1 MSDSRITEGHSG
13 FTLIEIT
20 MVLVLLGILAA
31 VAVPKFF
38 DLQEEAE
45 QKAVLSSA
53 AEVQARLEATFS
65 RQVLEGV
72 SCSEARKFAA
82 KIENLADDGVKS
94 FGEFSFKTEG
104 EGQSGSLGLKYS
116 RGDDQWKEVAGFS
129 LVLPQC
135 SSDESAVSP
144 TFSQAGLDIW
154 KEIVSGTFVSKPS
167 IKVNKEGDPYKF
179 ESWDSWE
186 EDVSTWVNWLQS
198 QNKAAIADLPNKQHN
213 DVRIRQV
220 KGTNTIDQV
229 LVGQGPKSSTKDNL
243 LSETPG
249 ADEANRKARIEIFKT
264 HCANWDTLFEIRYS
278 ETTGYQYLVAK
289 YPEL

>member
-1 MSDSRITEGHSG
+1 MSDSRITEGHCG

-135 SSDESAVSP
+135 SADESAVSP

-154 KEIVSGTFVSKPS
+154 KSMMNATFVKGPE
-167 IKVNKEGDPYKF
+167 VNKENDPYKF
-179 ESWDSWE
+179 CSWSDGQ
-186 EDVSTWVNWLQS
+186 DYYWVQS
-198 QNKAAIADLPNKQHN
+198 QNKAAIAGLPGSAHN
-213 DVRIRQV
+213 DVRLGKNRKLQNKVEKVI
-220 KGTNTIDQV
+220 I
-229 LVGQGPKSSTKDNL
+229 GQGPYKSSNDNL
-243 LSETPG
+243 LEETPG
-249 ADEANRKARIEIFKT
+249 EDAANRNARIEIFKT
-264 HCANWDTLFEIRYS
+264 HCANWDTLFEIRTS
-278 ETTGYQYLVAK
+278 KATRYQYLVAK